1 MLVKEPSAI
10 SFYKHFLLPA
20 FHSAPIVN
28 GEVTPGHLII
38 FKFPA
43 TSQTH
48 CNLDNPVWHRRN
60 VPHTMETNTNH
71 VQFPQLVLG
80 RFPAPSPAHSPLE
93 DGAGSPLPAQPQL
106 PASCPRSAL
115 DVWDP
120 ARTTVTAHS
129 SQQRFLP
136 WTTHP
141 PAAQSSPA
149 GAWLGGRTRAVQCWR
164 MESHTLVRQGW
175 NPSPVPVQTPEQAQP
190 HHVPTACPKAT
201 GQG

>member
-28 GEVTPGHLII
+28 GEVTPGHLFI

-93 DGAGSPLPAQPQL
+93 DRAGSPLPAQPPALGVHWTCGIL
-106 PASCPRSAL
+106 PGLQSLLTPVSSVFCHGPHILLLPRAALQEPGWGAEPGQCSAGGWRVTPWSVRAGTRPQCL
-115 DVWDP
+115 GRHQNRHSP
-120 ARTTVTAHS
+120 TVS
-129 SQQRFLP
+129 
-136 WTTHP
+136 
-141 PAAQSSPA
+141 
-149 GAWLGGRTRAVQCWR
+149 
-164 MESHTLVRQGW
+164 
-175 NPSPVPVQTPEQAQP
+175 
-190 HHVPTACPKAT
+190 PTACPKAT